1 MALLLSTLFY
11 TASAT
16 ADRPVP
22 PRGVDSTVNGVAMRC
37 YDLEEYKVIANDY
50 LDYGFAL
57 DEVQALDEK
66 VKLLDTKAEAW
77 KAAADQALAQ
87 QSLLSLS
94 LQTERDARWRENE
107 SSRRQRW
114 FALGGLVLSV
124 VVIGTMGTVEAV
136 K

>member
-1 MALLLSTLFY
+1 
-11 TASAT
+11 
-16 ADRPVP
+16 
-22 PRGVDSTVNGVAMRC
+22 MRC
-37 YDLEEYKVIANDY
+37 YNLEEYKVIANDY

-66 VKLLDTKAEAW
+66 FKLVDTKAIAW

-94 LQTERDARWRENE
+94 LQNERKARWRDNE
-107 SSRRQRW
+107 SARRQRW
-114 FALGGLVLSV
+114 LALGGLILSV
-124 VVIGTMGTVEAV
+124 AVIGTMGTIEAI